1 MCASAPL
8 QVWPL
13 HVHMFQHP
21 VFSCPAWSPIVLNH
35 DCVVECRKPKLVIC
49 CKLEPNYILY
59 WCSHTY
65 LGAQHLANVEL
76 HRHDPRPNRWARSR
90 AWSATKCFSDTRSLA
105 ADSAGH
111 LRRTT
116 YSPVLPVL
124 CRPVLLTA
132 TTSSDSNTQ
141 RMDACIHQYACR
153 VRICPVDLFV
163 IYIYV
168 EYIYIYIY
176 IYIYTYIY
184 IHIYIYARGPRFP
197 QSILVLIDPYV
208 KNHCFATAKCG
219 FCTFFFF
226 FL

>member
-1 MCASAPL
+1 MMVGGLLGCAGYHPNAQVPLNFHLKNSCGKLIRHRKLLHVLWLEVSKPWLFVHHPWTCASAPL

-13 HVHMFQHP
+13 HVQMFQHT
-21 VFSCPAWSPIVLNH
+21 VLSCPAWSPIVLNH

-49 CKLEPNYILY
+49 CKLEPDQLLY

-132 TTSSDSNTQ
+132 TTSSDWNTQ
-141 RMDACIHQYACR
+141 RMDA
-153 VRICPVDLFV
+153 
-163 IYIYV
+163 
-168 EYIYIYIY
+168 
-176 IYIYTYIY
+176 
-184 IHIYIYARGPRFP
+184 
-197 QSILVLIDPYV
+197 
-208 KNHCFATAKCG
+208 
-219 FCTFFFF
+219 
-226 FL
+226 

>member
-1 MCASAPL
+1 
-8 QVWPL
+8 
-13 HVHMFQHP
+13 MF
-21 VFSCPAWSPIVLNH
+21 
-35 DCVVECRKPKLVIC
+35 
-49 CKLEPNYILY
+49 
-59 WCSHTY
+59 SHIS
-65 LGAQHLANVEL
+65 GGPLANVEL

-132 TTSSDSNTQ
+132 TTSSDWNTQ
-141 RMDACIHQYACR
+141 RMDAWIHQYACR

-163 IYIYV
+163 IYIYIYLFMSNIYIYT
-168 EYIYIYIY
+168 YIYINILLFYMYIFINIYFTYIY

-184 IHIYIYARGPRFP
+184 ITYI
-197 QSILVLIDPYV
+197 
-208 KNHCFATAKCG
+208 
-219 FCTFFFF
+219 
-226 FL
+226 